1 MRPELLERAL
11 DYISDEHITQAAKV
25 KKRHP
30 LGWASSIAAVLA
42 LAVLLCSVNPAFYK
56 AGSANKADAPEAE
69 SPGDTAMADESLT
82 YDYAF
87 GTVAPKYVAALA
99 EAPRVEEVPI
109 YENYKKTDDYNDA
122 VNQWFALSKSRRYA
136 LEDTLDNLDDFLE
149 ESLAVFLDTPDQENR
164 VYSPVNSYIALAML
178 AEVTGGDSRQQILDV
193 LDTPDLE
200 TLRSQVSAV
209 FESVYMDDES
219 GTSILA
225 NSFWL
230 DDSITYNQDTLDNLA
245 HHHYASS
252 YRGDLGTEEMDQVLR
267 TWLNE
272 QTGGLLEEFAAD
284 LKLNPESILALA
296 STVYLR
302 SFWSDEFDPAQNTQA
317 MFHAF
322 NGDIET
328 TFMNLK
334 ELDVSYYRGENYGA
348 IPLRLANGCRMWL
361 YLPDE
366 GTRVS
371 TILEDG
377 DYLDLLTDTMG
388 KGNANR
394 KFVGANISIPKFDVS
409 SSGDLC
415 EGLQELGITNV
426 FDPKLA
432 DFSPTINNSIP
443 AYVGSVNQAARVRID
458 EEGLEA
464 ASYVVIDAPGA
475 AAPDPEKEIIDFV
488 LDRPFLFVIE
498 RSNMPLFAGVVNEP

>member
-1 MRPELLERAL
+1 MRPELLEQAL

-25 KKRHP
+25 KKRRP

-42 LAVLLCSVNPAFYK
+42 LAVLLCFVNPAFYK
-56 AGSANKADAPEAE
+56 AGNGNKADAPEAE
-69 SPGDTAMADESLT
+69 APGDGAMADESLSYDCT
-82 YDYAF
+82 YGTAASKYA
-87 GTVAPKYVAALA
+87 AALA
-99 EAPRVEEVPI
+99 EAPRVEEAPI
-109 YENYKKTDDYNDA
+109 YENYNKSDDYNDA
-122 VNQWFALSKSRRYA
+122 VDQWYTLSKSRRYT
-136 LEDTLDNLDDFLE
+136 LENTLENLDGFLE
-149 ESLAVFLDTPDQENR
+149 ESLAVFLDTPEQENQ

-209 FESVYMDDES
+209 FESVYIDDES

-225 NSFWL
+225 NSLWL
-230 DDSITYNQDTLDNLA
+230 DSSIRYNQDPLDDLA
-245 HHHYASS
+245 YHYYASS
-252 YRGDLGTEEMDQVLR
+252 YRGDLGAEEMDQVLHA
-267 TWLNE
+267 WLNE
-272 QTGGLLEEFAAD
+272 QTGGLLEEYAAD
-284 LKLNPESILALA
+284 LKLDPESILALA

-302 SFWSDEFDPAQNTQA
+302 SFWSDEFDPAQNTRA
-317 MFHAF
+317 LFHAF
-322 NGDIET
+322 NSDIET

-348 IPLRLANGCRMWL
+348 VPLGLANGCRMWL

-377 DYLDLLTDTMG
+377 VYLDLLTNTMG
-388 KGNANR
+388 KENANR

-409 SSGDLC
+409 SSTDLR
-415 EGLQELGITNV
+415 EGLQTLGIKNV

-432 DFSPTINNSIP
+432 DFSPTIHNSIP

-464 ASYVVIDAPGA
+464 ASYVVIDTPAE

-498 RSNMPLFAGVVNEP
+498 RSNIPLFAGVVNEP